1 MDFQFTS
8 EDDAFRQDVRQ
19 FIRQEL
25 PADWEGGGRYPD
37 EGGWEFTLQLRKKM
51 AEKGWLTMHW
61 PEEYGGQDASPVRSA
76 IFSEELTYNRTPG
89 RDIFGVRMLGPTL
102 MIYGTEEQKLTHLPP
117 VARGEIQ
124 WCQGYSEPESGSDL
138 ASLSTR
144 AVLDGDEYV
153 INGAKIWTSMAHRAD
168 WIMLLTRTD
177 PDAPKHRGITFIL
190 VDMKTPGIEVRPI
203 INMAGRHEFNQIMF
217 DNVRVPRAN
226 VVGEENRGWYVAV
239 TLLDF
244 ERSGIDYSA
253 SARRLMD
260 ELKDYV
266 TETTQNGKP
275 LIELPWV
282 RSLLADR
289 YIDCEVARLMAYKVA
304 YMQGQGLVPTSSP
317 AEGWVCPEAECLSPK
332 WFDKPVLSEAEGL
345 TTNGEGFYRP
355 SIPSLL
361 KDCPFWIDGIEIVS
375 NCNHRKKVKRPRNG
389 SRGLFF
395 GGSTI
400 WIQGDHAAA
409 NTSSSSSCNSSPA
422 SRQRRMM
429 RKIVRTVTEKR
440 SAA

>member
-1 MDFQFTS
+1 
-8 EDDAFRQDVRQ
+8 
-19 FIRQEL
+19 
-25 PADWEGGGRYPD
+25 
-37 EGGWEFTLQLRKKM
+37 
-51 AEKGWLTMHW
+51 MHW
-61 PEEYGGQDASPVRSA
+61 PEEYGGENASAVRSA

-102 MIYGTEEQKLTHLPP
+102 MIHGSEEQKLTHLPP

-153 INGAKIWTSMAHRAD
+153 VNGSKIWTSMAHRAD
-168 WIMLLTRTD
+168 WLMLLTRTD
-177 PDAPKHRGITFIL
+177 PEAPKHRGITFML

-203 INMAGRHEFNQIMF
+203 INMAGRHEFNQIML
-217 DNVRVPRAN
+217 DNVKVPRAN

-260 ELKDYV
+260 ELKDYA

-289 YIDCEVARLMAYKVA
+289 YIDCEVARLMAYNVA
-304 YMQGQGLVPTSSP
+304 YMQGEGLVPNKEASMSKVFGSETVQRVTSAGMDILGMYGVMAREEKWAPLKGRVQEAWMSAFSGTIAAGTSEIQRNII
-317 AEGWVCPEAECLSPK
+317 AEGAL
-332 WFDKPVLSEAEGL
+332 GL
-345 TTNGEGFYRP
+345 
-355 SIPSLL
+355 
-361 KDCPFWIDGIEIVS
+361 
-375 NCNHRKKVKRPRNG
+375 PRE
-389 SRGLFF
+389 
-395 GGSTI
+395 
-400 WIQGDHAAA
+400 
-409 NTSSSSSCNSSPA
+409 P
-422 SRQRRMM
+422 
-429 RKIVRTVTEKR
+429 RT
-440 SAA
+440 A